1 MSQVNIKQNVRRF
14 EEDVRR
20 AGSYSYTADR
30 LSCRLAKARITRGI
44 LETLPMAGKRVL
56 DLGCGDGAYSLELA
70 IQGAASVLGVD
81 PAEAAVEAASRK
93 AAASGL
99 QDRARFMVGNIYD
112 LRLPHTF
119 DCVVLCGV
127 LHHLP
132 DPAAAIKAASEWS
145 DTLLIVE
152 PNGLNPI
159 LKVMERLS
167 RYHREHE
174 ELSFLPGKLNSWCLQ
189 AGLIP
194 KFRRFINFVPMMC
207 PDWMARLCEALG
219 PILEP
224 LPLIR
229 QIGCGQV
236 IILAQKPET

>member
-1 MSQVNIKQNVRRF
+1 MGQANLKQNVRRF

-20 AGSYSYTADR
+20 AGTYSYTADR
-30 LSCRLAKARITRGI
+30 LSCRLAMARISRGI
-44 LETLPMAGKRVL
+44 LETLPLAGKRVL

-70 IQGAASVLGVD
+70 AQGRASVLGVD
-81 PAEAAVEAASRK
+81 PAEPAVQAATRRALDL
-93 AAASGL
+93 GL

-127 LHHLP
+127 LHHLS
-132 DPAAAIKAASEWS
+132 DPAAAIQAAAQWS
-145 DTLLIVE
+145 DTLLILE

-159 LKVMERLS
+159 LKAMERLS
-167 RYHREHE
+167 SYHRKHE
-174 ELSFLPGKLNSWCLQ
+174 ELSFLPTQLERWCRR
-189 AGLIP
+189 AGLAP
-194 KFRRFINFVPMMC
+194 RSRRFLNFVPMMC
-207 PDWMARLCEALG
+207 PDWLARLCQALN

-236 IILAQKPET
+236 IVLARKPGR